1 MLEKVLKDQCKTLCQ
16 VKNKSVLRNISPK
29 NLESLSFKSI
39 MNDCQLYAPLLL
51 ETLACVMNQP
61 TENKLA
67 VAVALLLRN
76 RNTHMSAVHHV
87 IGQILDHGGA
97 TDEV

>member
-1 MLEKVLKDQCKTLCQ
+1 MCE
-16 VKNKSVLRNISPK
+16 
-29 NLESLSFKSI
+29 
-39 MNDCQLYAPLLL
+39 
-51 ETLACVMNQP
+51 NQP